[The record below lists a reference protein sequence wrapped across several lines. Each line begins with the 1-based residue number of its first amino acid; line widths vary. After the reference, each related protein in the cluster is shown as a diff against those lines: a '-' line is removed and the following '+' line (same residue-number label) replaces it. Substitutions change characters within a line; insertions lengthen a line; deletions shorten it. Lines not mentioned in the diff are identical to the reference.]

1 LRTKIDPATLEIVRG
16 ALIACSNEMGTVLSR
31 TAYNPMV
38 FEVQDY
44 CVGLIDPKGQL
55 IAQNSGGLPIFLA
68 DMGVAVL
75 DGIKKFGLSGFEPG
89 DAIVMNAPYVCGQHL
104 NNVVVYTPCYVN
116 SELVAFP
123 AVRAHWLDIGG
134 RRVGFGSVETTE
146 IYEEGLQLR
155 SIKAYRAG
163 KLDENIWQIIADNV
177 RFPESCLGDLR
188 AQLAACRLGERRLT
202 ELFQRYGTDTI
213 RACIEEMWNQ
223 SEKLA
228 RVAVAAIPDGEYNA
242 ESFLDNDGQDLDK
255 PVTVRVKVRVHGDE
269 MTVDFSEVAD
279 QVKGPI
285 NCGPSGGIA
294 AARVAF
300 KALTLPSHPVDEGCF
315 RPLKVILPPG
325 KFLSAQPPAALGLWS
340 IPLPTVIDTVLAAFA
355 EAVPEKI
362 PAAHKGEMG
371 GFALYG
377 TNQATGQRYVC
388 LNMMGGGWGGRPK
401 GDGPSGAVSICQGD
415 VRNTPIELLECR
427 YPLFFEKFS
436 LRENSGGAG
445 RYRGGLGV
453 EISVR
458 SEYSAAVNFNLE
470 RTLCAPWGLWGGEP
484 GTICEARVQKDSASS
499 YVSIKKQTRYPIT
512 AEDRVVFL
520 TAGGGGWGDP
530 LERNPELVASDVHEG
545 YISPDKA
552 ADYGVVLDS
561 PEGEVD
567 VNATNALRT
576 RLREE
581 RKGHVSD

>member
-1 LRTKIDPATLEIVRG
+1 
-16 ALIACSNEMGTVLSR
+16 
-31 TAYNPMV
+31 
-38 FEVQDY
+38 
-44 CVGLIDPKGQL
+44 
-55 IAQNSGGLPIFLA
+55 
-68 DMGVAVL
+68 
-75 DGIKKFGLSGFEPG
+75 
-89 DAIVMNAPYVCGQHL
+89 
-104 NNVVVYTPCYVN
+104 
-116 SELVAFP
+116 
-123 AVRAHWLDIGG
+123 
-134 RRVGFGSVETTE
+134 
-146 IYEEGLQLR
+146 
-155 SIKAYRAG
+155 
-163 KLDENIWQIIADNV
+163 
-177 RFPESCLGDLR
+177 
-188 AQLAACRLGERRLT
+188 
-202 ELFQRYGTDTI
+202 
-213 RACIEEMWNQ
+213 
-223 SEKLA
+223 
-228 RVAVAAIPDGEYNA
+228 
-242 ESFLDNDGQDLDK
+242 
-255 PVTVRVKVRVHGDE
+255 
-269 MTVDFSEVAD
+269 MTVDFSDVAD

-315 RPLKVILPPG
+315 RSLKVILPPG

-415 VRNTPIELLECR
+415 VRNTPIELLESR
-427 YPLFFEKFS
+427 YPLFFETFS

-458 SEYSAAVNFNLE
+458 SEYPAAVNFNLE
-470 RTLCAPWGLWGGEP
+470 RTQCAPWGLWGGRP
-484 GTICEARVQKDSASS
+484 GTICEARVQKDSASN
-499 YVSIKKQTRYPIT
+499 YVSVKKRTRYPIT

-530 LERNPELVASDVHEG
+530 LERDPELVATDVREG
-545 YISPDKA
+545 YISAEKA
-552 ADYGVVLDS
+552 ADYGVVLKS
-561 PEGEVD
+561 SEGEVD
-567 VNATNALRT
+567 VKGTNAMRA
-576 RLREE
+576 RLRQ
-581 RKGHVSD
+581 RKKD